1 MIQTI
6 VAKISNKGITDPTSV
21 QAFRQDPPQQIAS
34 SPGRQAQDTQF
45 GFRAARSTSQP
56 IHIIRRLIER
66 ADATGQS
73 LYSLYAILLD
83 WEKAFDKIHPEAL
96 LTAFSRFGVPAHLAA
111 LIKNVYTS
119 PQFTVATAGHK
130 STTEEAQAGIRQ
142 GCPFSPYLYP
152 ILHRMI
158 MHDVGQ

>member
-56 IHIIRRLIER
+56 IHII
-66 ADATGQS
+66 
-73 LYSLYAILLD
+73 LYADSLNELTPQASQ
-83 WEKAFDKIHPEAL
+83 AFDKIHPEAL

-142 GCPFSPYLYP
+142 GCPFSPYLL
-152 ILHRMI
+152 LHRMI